1 MTKAELESAINAK
14 TTIEA
19 VTNFVA
25 TTLDDNDFS
34 TKAHLNERLEALSE
48 NFLTYSGGTL
58 SGSLKVNKVNISEP
72 AIDFSDSPA
81 ASKPAFKFATQNP
94 GNTSYATFGTTN
106 KHWEYAWQ
114 FTSDEDFCWM
124 HDDNKVFSITKE
136 GPACSTLYLG
146 NSISTDHNGRYIS
159 NKIDVRERLET
170 YQTAFDNLR
179 QGVFAAND
187 FETLKSNILS
197 ALASV

>member
-1 MTKAELESAINAK
+1 MLDSKIQTTTETLTTKINQVENSIPSLQAYATNVDLSEQKAELESAINAK

-72 AIDFSDSPA
+72 AIDFSDRPCSKQ
-81 ASKPAFKFATQNP
+81 AS
-94 GNTSYATFGTTN
+94 
-106 KHWEYAWQ
+106 
-114 FTSDEDFCWM
+114 
-124 HDDNKVFSITKE
+124 I
-136 GPACSTLYLG
+136 
-146 NSISTDHNGRYIS
+146 
-159 NKIDVRERLET
+159 
-170 YQTAFDNLR
+170 
-179 QGVFAAND
+179 
-187 FETLKSNILS
+187 
-197 ALASV
+197 